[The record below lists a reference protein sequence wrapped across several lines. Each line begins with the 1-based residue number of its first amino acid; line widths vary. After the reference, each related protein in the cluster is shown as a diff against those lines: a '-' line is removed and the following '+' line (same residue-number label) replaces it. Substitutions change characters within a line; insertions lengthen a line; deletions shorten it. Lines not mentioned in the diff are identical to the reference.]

1 MKRIGL
7 KWSATLVCSACVL
20 LLTASVGNAGLIPW
34 VWNGIFGPHCPKNR
48 CAPACAPACSPSYA
62 PSPCGPGGCGVQ
74 SSYYAP
80 SGCSSCGTSV
90 CGVSSCDSGGCG
102 PAGCPT
108 GGCSIPTPATTERT
122 PEPDTGV
129 PQTYGNSGT
138 GTKQDDNFQPTK
150 PSAESPPPMP
160 GEGSENI
167 EAYKP
172 EEPIPS
178 KDPAPTPKLNEGEA
192 NPGSSSTN
200 PTEAG
205 EGAEKDGANAGPD
218 LFNELHNVTWRP
230 SVKNHRLTRRP
241 TYAKARVIR
250 RPRQAK
256 GEWLVVPSTDN
267 IAKR

>member
-1 MKRIGL
+1 MKRIGM

-34 VWNGIFGPHCPKNR
+34 VWNGIFGSHCPKNR
-48 CAPACAPACSPSYA
+48 CAPACSPSYA

-74 SSYYAP
+74 STYYAP

-108 GGCSIPTPATTERT
+108 GGCSISTPATTERT
-122 PEPDTGV
+122 PEPDAGV
-129 PQTYGNSGT
+129 PQTFEGGSA
-138 GTKQDDNFQPTK
+138 KPDDEITPTK
-150 PSAESPPPMP
+150 SPDEAEPPKP
-160 GEGSENI
+160 GDESESV

-172 EEPIPS
+172 EQPIPG
-178 KDPAPTPKLNEGEA
+178 KDPAPTPELNEGDA
-192 NPGSSSTN
+192 NPGA
-200 PTEAG
+200 PTDEPSDAG
-205 EGAEKDGANAGPD
+205 GAADDDSEKEGVNAGPN
-218 LFNELHNVTWRP
+218 LFNELHKVTWRP
-230 SVKNHRLTRRP
+230 SVKNQRLTRRP

-256 GEWLVVPSTDN
+256 GEWLVVPSTEN